1 MMGNFMTLPG
11 LLSVS
16 LPVLM
21 GLAVLLSTFARAQDT
36 AAPMALVGGDP
47 ERGRIVFQKVGYC
60 VNCHG
65 WAGDG
70 QSGRNPLS
78 HTAAANLRET
88 ELDTELL
95 TEVIKCGLPGTKM
108 PYHDSAAYRD
118 DRCYG
123 MVISDFDPG
132 SEPIR
137 GKTFRDK
144 DVANLVAYLQA
155 HVIGRGKPTFE
166 ECADYYG
173 ASTDKA
179 CAYLKTN

>member
-1 MMGNFMTLPG
+1 MTLPG

-21 GLAVLLSTFARAQDT
+21 GLAVLFSTFARAQDT
-36 AAPMALVGGDP
+36 TVPAALVGDP
-47 ERGRIVFQKVGYC
+47 ERGRIVFQRVGYC

-70 QSGRNPLS
+70 QSGRNPMS
-78 HTAAANLRET
+78 PGSSANLRET
-88 ELDTELL
+88 QLDTEGL
-95 TEVIKCGLPGTKM
+95 TEVIKCGRPGTQM
-108 PYHDSAAYRD
+108 PYHEAAAYRD

-123 MVISDFDPG
+123 MVMADFDPG
-132 SEPIR
+132 SEPVR

-144 DVANLVAYLQA
+144 QLADLIAYLQT
-155 HVIGRGKPTFE
+155 HEIGRGKPNYE

-173 ASTDKA
+173 TSADKA
-179 CAYLKTN
+179 CSYLKAN

>member
-1 MMGNFMTLPG
+1 MTLPG
-11 LLSVS
+11 LLSVF

-21 GLAVLLSTFARAQDT
+21 GVAVLFSTIAMAQDT
-36 AAPMALVGGDP
+36 TAPAGLVGDP
-47 ERGRIVFQKVGYC
+47 DRGRIVFQKVGYC

-78 HTAAANLRET
+78 HAAAANLRET
-88 ELDTELL
+88 KLDTEGLI
-95 TEVIKCGLPGTKM
+95 EVIKCGLPGTAM
-108 PYHDSAAYRD
+108 PYHTSAAYRD

-123 MVISDFDPG
+123 MVMSDYAPG

-137 GKTFRDK
+137 GKTFRDQ

-155 HVIGRGKPTFE
+155 HMIGLGKPNYA
-166 ECADYYG
+166 ECADYFG
-173 ASTDKA
+173 ASAAKA
-179 CAYLKTN
+179 CAYLKTE